1 MKSLLLSGVVM
12 AALFSGCGKEPAPA
26 PAQPAPEAAPATAP
40 AAEPAKSSSEAAPAP
55 AVAAP
60 AAVLTDE
67 EKMKIVNEA
76 KKKANK
82 GG

>member
-12 AALFSGCGKEPAPA
+12 AALLSGCGKEPAPA
-26 PAQPAPEAAPATAP
+26 PAQPAPAAAPATAP
-40 AAEPAKSSSEAAPAP
+40 AAAPAPATTGAAPAP
-55 AVAAP
+55 AAP